1 MKCNKLIRILTIAL
15 SIGVMV
21 DASALGLPKF
31 GGSDDSADTSNAET
45 MDSVIA
51 QQDSL
56 VKTYQL
62 SMGDILS
69 AQALLLEAHG
79 MKEKAAKVASEAEV
93 LGKGAVDKNEFEKI
107 MELSESAN
115 EDLSKKMGEEEALTS
130 DGRKM
135 YQEALLPYASG
146 IGKMAQLKPELEKFM
161 QSASAQV
168 KSASM
173 MSKLKVKKKLDVGM
187 YLATKAPGYFTNVA
201 STTKEIL
208 TYANKQGVSEQ
219 STGKL
224 TKMLGMSI

>member
-1 MKCNKLIRILTIAL
+1 MKCKNLIGMLTIAL
-15 SIGVMV
+15 SIGAMA

-31 GGSDDSADTSNAET
+31 GSSDDSAGTSNVET
-45 MDSVIA
+45 MDSVMT

-56 VKTYQL
+56 VKTYQS

-69 AQALLLEAHG
+69 AQALLLEAHDK
-79 MKEKAAKVASEAEV
+79 KEEAAKVASAAEAM
-93 LGKGAVDKNEFEKI
+93 GKGTVDKNEFEKT
-107 MELSESAN
+107 MELSESAS
-115 EDLSKKMGEEEALTS
+115 EIISMKMGEQVELTS
-130 DGRKM
+130 EGRKK
-135 YQEALLPYASG
+135 YQESLLPYASG

-161 QSASAQV
+161 ESASAQV

-173 MSKLKVKKKLDVGM
+173 MGKLKVKGKLDVGM

-219 STGKL
+219 STGKVL
-224 TKMLGMSI
+224 SALGPL

>member
-1 MKCNKLIRILTIAL
+1 MKCKNLLGILTIAL
-15 SIGVMV
+15 SIGVAV
-21 DASALGLPKF
+21 DASAFGLPKI
-31 GGSDDSADTSNAET
+31 GGSDDSAGTSNAET
-45 MDSVIA
+45 MDSVMT

-62 SMGDILS
+62 SMVDILS
-69 AQALLLEAHG
+69 AQVLLLEAHG
-79 MKEKAAKVASEAEV
+79 MKEEAAKVASAAEA
-93 LGKGAVDKNEFEKI
+93 LGKGAVDKNEFDKT

-115 EDLSKKMGEEEALTS
+115 EDISKKMGEQEALTS

-135 YQEALLPYASG
+135 YQEALFPYASG

-173 MSKLKVKKKLDVGM
+173 MDKLKVKKKLDVGM
-187 YLATKAPGYFTNVA
+187 YLATKAPGYFTDVA
-201 STTKEIL
+201 STTNKIL

-219 STGKL
+219 STGKVL
-224 TKMLGMSI
+224 SVLGSL